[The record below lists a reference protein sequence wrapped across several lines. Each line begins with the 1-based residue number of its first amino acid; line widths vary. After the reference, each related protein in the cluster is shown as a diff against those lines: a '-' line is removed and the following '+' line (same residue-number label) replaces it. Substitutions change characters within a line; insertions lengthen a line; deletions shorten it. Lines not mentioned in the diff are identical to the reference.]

1 VHLLAA
7 NDIGSLI
14 GLVSNNPFEEAK
26 VLSASAEIE
35 ILPPSQVA
43 NVTAVQASRSE
54 VRPGETFRVSATLS
68 PFRGADRT
76 VNFDVTL
83 PEDTPSGEVQIL
95 VGGGNAMEGLDRR
108 VLERQTQQ
116 ASNLD
121 DLIRLVSRQ
130 RRSRTLYLRVMRR
143 APSAIVRSEVL
154 PGLPLSVFS
163 VLNNPRLSADSTL
176 MLEAPI
182 METGKDLDVV
192 ASGGRRISLKVK

>member
-1 VHLLAA
+1 
-7 NDIGSLI
+7 
-14 GLVSNNPFEEAK
+14 
-26 VLSASAEIE
+26 
-35 ILPPSQVA
+35 
-43 NVTAVQASRSE
+43 
-54 VRPGETFRVSATLS
+54 
-68 PFRGADRT
+68 
-76 VNFDVTL
+76 
-83 PEDTPSGEVQIL
+83 
-95 VGGGNAMEGLDRR
+95 MEGLDRR

-192 ASGGRRISLKVK
+192 ASGGRRITLKVK